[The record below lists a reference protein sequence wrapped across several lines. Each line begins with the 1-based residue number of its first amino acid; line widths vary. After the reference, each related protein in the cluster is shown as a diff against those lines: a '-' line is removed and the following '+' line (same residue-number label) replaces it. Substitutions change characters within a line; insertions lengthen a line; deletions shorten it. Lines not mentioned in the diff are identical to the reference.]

1 MRKISIAPTINLE
14 AITIQD
20 CIDMYTYKHKAVV
33 INDGKVKGF
42 VKEDTHESNVRTV

>member
-14 AITIQD
+14 AITLQD

-42 VKEDTHESNVRTV
+42 VKEESNGTNVRTV

>member
-20 CIDMYTYKHKAVV
+20 CINMYTYKHKAVV

-42 VKEDTHESNVRTV
+42 VKEERNGTNVRTI